1 MSNRKKIVVFD
12 GHALVHRGYHAIP
25 HLTTKDGTPTN
36 AVYGFTMMMLL
47 ALREI
52 KPDYAIVAWD
62 APGKTFRHDQFTD
75 YKATRVKAPDEL
87 YAQMPLTKEVVSA
100 FNIPLIESQGYE
112 ADDIIGTLTKNYQKS
127 HDVVVVT
134 GDLDELQL
142 VSDSVSVYTMR
153 KGFTDTF
160 MYDPSAVHERYGVT
174 PEEFIVYKA
183 LKGDTSDNIPGVAG
197 IGDKGA
203 TELVAQYKTLDNI
216 YAHLSDIKPALA
228 KKLEAGKENAYLS
241 LDLSKIKRDVEFKFD
256 LKDAALHEYDRKKVF
271 DLFHQLEFKSLLSKL
286 PNQSFT
292 EEQQLNTQE
301 AAEEIEN
308 TAKSRDHLEK
318 AKYYMVN
325 TQKALEELVSALAKQ
340 KVISVDTET
349 TSVDVMVA
357 RLVGI
362 SVCFAEAEAYYI
374 PVGHTLADLSQDT
387 SLSTTAGRNQR
398 SKSTPPLRSSSS
410 SRIASAL
417 KPLNQ
422 SQQSLLEDSSV
433 SYENLELAPNQL
445 PRESVL
451 AALKPILESTKIGKI
466 GHNLKYD
473 YEIFAQN
480 GIKLNNI
487 VFDTMVAAFLINP
500 IGRAQTLSEL
510 AYSELGISMIDIE
523 ELIGK
528 KGKNQGSFNQVEV
541 AQATQYAAEDADIA
555 WRLYKKLAQ
564 ELCSEPTGTKKL
576 AKMAEQLEWPLI
588 EVLGDMELTG
598 VTLDTTYLKSLAQ
611 EFNKKLNKIKSAI
624 YKHAGHEFNIS
635 STQQLKVIL
644 FDELKIDTTGLKKI
658 KTGVS
663 TAAGELEKLKGMHP
677 IVDELFE
684 YRELTKLMST
694 YVDALPGY
702 VAHDGKI
709 HTSYNQTIA
718 QTGRLNSTNP
728 NLQNIPVRT
737 TEGKRIRKAFVAGE
751 GNVFVSADYSQI
763 ELRLAAALAGD
774 KPMIKAFKEGADIHT
789 LTSAEMFGIKPE
801 QVTPEQRYAA
811 KAINFGVLY
820 GMNTHGLAVATGFS
834 YEQAKDFIDRYF
846 ELRKGVADYIASIKA
861 MAHSKGYT
869 ETIFGRRRPC
879 PDVHSSNFIIRSAAE
894 RAAVNMPLQGTAAD
908 MMKLAMVRIHKK
920 LPDNTNLILQIH
932 DELIVECKSSQSKE
946 VAKIMEREMIGVH
959 KFEVPIE
966 VGIKTGQNWG
976 DLD

>member
-1 MSNRKKIVVFD
+1 MKKRKKIVVFD
-12 GHALVHRGYHAIP
+12 GHALVHRGFHAIP

-62 APGKTFRHDQFTD
+62 APGKTFRHEQFTG
-75 YKATRVKAPDEL
+75 YKATRIKAPDEL

-100 FNIPLIESQGYE
+100 FNIPLIESTGYE

-160 MYDPSAVHERYGVT
+160 MYDPIAVRERYGVT

-203 TELVAQYKTLDNI
+203 TELVSTYKTLDNI
-216 YAHLSDIKPALA
+216 YKNLDKIKPALA
-228 KKLEAGKENAYLS
+228 KKLEASKENAYLS
-241 LDLSKIKRDVEFKFD
+241 LDLSTIKRDVEFKFD
-256 LKDAALHEYDRKKVF
+256 LKDAALHEYNRKKVF
-271 DLFHQLEFKSLLSKL
+271 DLFHKLEFKSLLSKL

-292 EEQQLNTQE
+292 EEQQLNTKE
-301 AAEEIEN
+301 AVEAIESS
-308 TAKSRDHLEK
+308 AKSRDHLKK
-318 AKYYMVN
+318 AKYHMVS
-325 TQKALEELVSALAKQ
+325 TEKSLKKLVEVLAKQ
-340 KVISVDTET
+340 RVISIDTET
-349 TSVDVMVA
+349 TSTDA
-357 RLVGI
+357 ISAHLVGI
-362 SVCFAEAEAYYI
+362 SLCFKEAEAYYI
-374 PVGHTLADLSQDT
+374 PIGHTSADLSQGT
-387 SLSTTAGRNQR
+387 SLSSTPGRSQR
-398 SKSTPPLRSSSS
+398 SKSTPPLRSSSTP
-410 SRIASAL
+410 RIASELKLLSQSQQILIRDDSENYDDLELASGQLPKQLVLDAL
-417 KPLNQ
+417 KP
-422 SQQSLLEDSSV
+422 V
-433 SYENLELAPNQL
+433 
-445 PRESVL
+445 
-451 AALKPILESTKIGKI
+451 LESNRIGKI

-473 YEIFAQN
+473 YEIFAN
-480 GIKLNNI
+480 YGIKLENI
-487 VFDTMVAAFLINP
+487 VFDTMIAAFLINP
-500 IGRAQTLSEL
+500 IGRAQSLSEL

-528 KGKNQGSFNQVEV
+528 KGKNQATFNQVEV
-541 AQATQYAAEDADIA
+541 ATATQYAAEDVDIA
-555 WRLYKKLAQ
+555 WRLYKKLTHS
-564 ELCSEPTGTKKL
+564 LKTEPTGTKKL
-576 AKMAEQLEWPLI
+576 AEMAEQLEWPLI

-598 VTLDTTYLKSLAQ
+598 VTLDKKYLESLAK

-624 YKHAGHEFNIS
+624 FKHAGREFNIS

-663 TAAGELEKLKGMHP
+663 TAAGELEKLKGKHP
-677 IVDELFE
+677 IIEELFE

-737 TEGKRIRKAFVAGE
+737 AEGKRIRKAFVVQS
-751 GNVFVSADYSQI
+751 GNTFVSADYSQI
-763 ELRLAAALAGD
+763 ELRLAAALAKD
-774 KPMIKAFKEGADIHT
+774 RPMIKAFREGADIHT
-789 LTSAEMFGIKPE
+789 LTSAEMFNIKPKD
-801 QVTPEQRYAA
+801 VTPEQRYAA

-846 ELRKGVADYIASIKA
+846 ELRKGVADYIASIKK
-861 MAHSKGYT
+861 MAHDKGYT

-879 PDVHSSNFIIRSAAE
+879 PDVRSSNFIVRSAAE

-908 MMKLAMVRIHKK
+908 MMKLAMVKIHKK
-920 LPDNTNLILQIH
+920 LPAGANLILQIH
-932 DELIVECKSSQSKE
+932 DELIVECKTDLTQQ
-946 VAKIMEREMIGVH
+946 VAKIMEREMVGVH

-966 VGIKTGQNWG
+966 VGIKTGQSWG

>member
-1 MSNRKKIVVFD
+1 MKSRKKIVIFD

-25 HLTTKDGTPTN
+25 YLTTKDGTPTN

-52 KPDYAIVAWD
+52 RPDYAIVAWD
-62 APGKTFRHDQFTD
+62 APGKTFRHDQYKD
-75 YKATRVKAPDEL
+75 YKATRAKAPDEL
-87 YAQMPLTKEVVSA
+87 YAQMPLTKELVSA
-100 FNIPLIESQGYE
+100 FNIPLIESEGYE
-112 ADDIIGTLTKNYQKS
+112 ADDIIGTLSKNYEKS

-142 VSDSVSVYTMR
+142 VSDTVSVYTMR

-160 MYDPSAVHERYGVT
+160 MYDPAAVHERYGVT

-203 TELVAQYKTLDNI
+203 TELVEKYKTLDNM
-216 YAHLSDIKPALA
+216 YKHLEEIKPALA
-228 KKLEAGKENAYLS
+228 KKLVAGRDNAYLS
-241 LDLSKIKRDVEFKFD
+241 LDLSKIKRDVDIEFN
-256 LKDAALHEYDRKKVF
+256 LKDAVLHEYNRKKVY
-271 DLFHQLEFKSLLSKL
+271 DLFHKLEFKSLLSKL

-292 EEQQLNTQE
+292 EEQQLSTEE
-301 AAEEIEN
+301 AVEEIESN
-308 TAKSRDHLEK
+308 TKSREHLK
-318 AKYYMVN
+318 KVKYH
-325 TQKALEELVSALAKQ
+325 TISTDKSLKELISKLSKQ
-340 KVISVDTET
+340 SVFSVDTET
-349 TSVDVMVA
+349 TSTDIMTA
-357 RLVGI
+357 HLVGI
-362 SVCFAEAEAYYI
+362 SICFEEGVAYYI
-374 PVGHTLADLSQDT
+374 PVGHTLSDKDENSHIGGDKKDQ
-387 SLSTTAGRNQR
+387 
-398 SKSTPPLRSSSS
+398 
-410 SRIASAL
+410 ASIFEKDA
-417 KPLNQ
+417 
-422 SQQSLLEDSSV
+422 SE
-433 SYENLELAPNQL
+433 YENLELADGQL
-445 PRESVL
+445 DKQNVL
-451 AALKPILESTKIGKI
+451 EQLKPILESTKIGKI

-473 YEIFAQN
+473 YQIFSNN
-480 GIKLNNI
+480 GVHMNNI

-528 KGKNQGSFNQVEV
+528 KGKNQNTFNIVDV
-541 AQATQYAAEDADIA
+541 SQATQYAAEDADIA
-555 WRLYKKLAQ
+555 WRLYKKLALAL
-564 ELCSEPTGTKKL
+564 EAEPTGTKKL
-576 AKMAEQLEWPLI
+576 AKMAQQLEWPLI

-598 VTLDTTYLKSLAQ
+598 VTLDVPYLASLAK
-611 EFNKKLNKIKSAI
+611 EFNTKLDKIKSAI
-624 YKHAGHEFNIS
+624 YKHAGRQFNIS

-663 TAAGELEKLKGMHP
+663 TAASELEKLKGKHP

-694 YVDALPGY
+694 YVDALPDY
-702 VAHDGKI
+702 VAGDGKI

-737 TEGKRIRKAFVAGE
+737 AEGKRIRKAFVVGK
-751 GNVFVSADYSQI
+751 GHTFVSADYSQI
-763 ELRLAAALAGD
+763 ELRLAADLAND
-774 KPMIKAFKEGADIHT
+774 KPMIKAFKDGMDIHT
-789 LTSAEMFGIKPE
+789 LTSAEMFGIKPSE
-801 QVTPEQRYAA
+801 VTADQRYAA

-834 YEQAKDFIDRYF
+834 YEQSKEFIDRYF
-846 ELRKGVADYIASIKA
+846 ELRKGVADYIASIKK
-861 MAHSKGYT
+861 MAHDKGYT

-879 PDVHSSNFIIRSAAE
+879 PDVRSSNFIVRSAAE

-908 MMKLAMVRIHKK
+908 MMKLAMIRIHKK
-920 LPDNTNLILQIH
+920 LPCDARLILQIH
-932 DELIVECKSSQSKE
+932 DELVVECPKALAKE
-946 VAKIMEREMIGVH
+946 VAKIMQAEMIGVH
-959 KFEVPIE
+959 KFKVPIE
-966 VGIKTGQNWG
+966 VDISYGENWG
-976 DLD
+976 EL

>member
-1 MSNRKKIVVFD
+1 MKKRKKIVVFD

-25 HLTTKDGTPTN
+25 FLATKDGTHTN

-62 APGKTFRHDQFTD
+62 APGKTFRHDQFKD

-87 YAQMPLTKEVVSA
+87 YEQMPLTKDVVSA
-100 FNIPLIESQGYE
+100 FNIPLIESPGYE
-112 ADDIIGTLTKNYQKS
+112 ADDIIGTLTKNYEKT

-142 VSDSVSVYTMR
+142 VSDTVSVYTMR

-160 MYDPSAVHERYGVT
+160 MYDPAAVHERYGVT

-183 LKGDTSDNIPGVAG
+183 LKGDSSDNIPGVAG

-203 TELVAQYKTLDNI
+203 TELVEKYKTLDNM
-216 YAHLSDIKPALA
+216 YNHLDEIKPALA
-228 KKLEAGKENAYLS
+228 KKLEAGKDSAYLS
-241 LDLSKIKRDVEFKFD
+241 LELSTIKRDVEIEFR
-256 LKDAALHEYDRKKVF
+256 LQDAALHEYDRKKVF
-271 DLFHQLEFKSLLSKL
+271 DLFHKLEFKSLLSKL

-292 EEQQLNTQE
+292 EEQQLSTQE
-301 AAEEIEN
+301 AVEEIEN
-308 TAKSRDHLEK
+308 NTKSRDHLK
-318 AKYYMVN
+318 
-325 TQKALEELVSALAKQ
+325 KALYTTIDSEESLRDLISKLKKQ
-340 KVISVDTET
+340 SEFSIDTET
-349 TSVDVMVA
+349 TSTDVMVA

-362 SVCFAEAEAYYI
+362 SVCFKEGEAYYI
-374 PVGHTLADLSQDT
+374 PVGHTLTNEDDTQKGSLANKDQASIFEQDE
-387 SLSTTAGRNQR
+387 S
-398 SKSTPPLRSSSS
+398 
-410 SRIASAL
+410 
-417 KPLNQ
+417 
-422 SQQSLLEDSSV
+422 E
-433 SYENLELAPNQL
+433 YENLKLEPGQLSKEL
-445 PRESVL
+445 VL
-451 AALKPILESTKIGKI
+451 KELKPILESTKMGKI

-473 YEIFAQN
+473 YQIFARC
-480 GIKLNNI
+480 GIKLENI

-528 KGKNQGSFNQVEV
+528 KGKNQASFNQVEV
-541 AQATQYAAEDADIA
+541 STATQYAAEDADIA
-555 WRLYKKLAQ
+555 WRLYKKLTHT
-564 ELCSEPTGTKKL
+564 LSTEPTGTKKL
-576 AKMAEQLEWPLI
+576 YEMASQLEWPLI

-598 VTLDTTYLKSLAQ
+598 ITLDIGYLQSLAK
-611 EFNKKLNKIKSAI
+611 EFNAKLEKIKSAI
-624 YKHAGHEFNIS
+624 FKHAGHEFNIS

-644 FDELKIDTTGLKKI
+644 FDKLKIDTTGLKKL

-663 TAAGELEKLKGMHP
+663 TAAGELEKLKGKHP

-702 VAHDGKI
+702 VASDGKI

-737 TEGKRIRKAFVAGE
+737 SEGKRIRRAFVADK
-751 GNVFVSADYSQI
+751 GNIFVSADYSQI
-763 ELRLAAALAGD
+763 ELRLAAALAD
-774 KPMIKAFKEGADIHT
+774 DQPMIKAFKEGADIHT
-789 LTSAEMFGIKPE
+789 LTSAEMFGIKPSD
-801 QVTPEQRYAA
+801 VTPEQRYAA

-846 ELRKGVADYIASIKA
+846 ELRKGVADYIASIKK
-861 MAHSKGYT
+861 MAHDKGYT
-869 ETIFGRRRPC
+869 ETLFGRRRPC
-879 PDVHSSNFIIRSAAE
+879 PDVRSSNFVVRSAAE

-908 MMKLAMVRIHKK
+908 MMKLAMIRIHKK
-920 LPDNTNLILQIH
+920 LPDGANLILQIH
-932 DELIVECKSSQSKE
+932 DELVVECPKALSEE
-946 VAKIMEREMIGVH
+946 VSKIMQTEMIGVR
-959 KFEVPIE
+959 KFKVPIE
-966 VGIKTGQNWG
+966 VDVSTGDNWG
-976 DLD
+976 EL